1 MKNVKFK
8 TIYKTKKFSII
19 CKTRDSISMEQKSN
33 VIYKIIF
40 PGCFQKYV
48 CKTDR
53 NIITCPD
60 EHSTKFG
67 QLMYQH
73 LSICSEFNGNIMVF
87 TIADAKNYI
96 FIMSLLATLKIQIKP
111 VNRVKFNFVKYII

>member
-1 MKNVKFK
+1 MLFIELYFLIVFKNMFAKL
-8 TIYKTKKFSII
+8 I
-19 CKTRDSISMEQKSN
+19 E
-33 VIYKIIF
+33 
-40 PGCFQKYV
+40 
-48 CKTDR
+48 
-53 NIITCPD
+53 IITCPD

-73 LSICSEFNGNIMVF
+73 LSICSEFNGNIMLF

-96 FIMSLLATLKIQIKP
+96 FIMSLLTTLKIQIKP